1 MHKHRLRI
9 LLADSQDIVR
19 AGLRTML
26 EARAD
31 WCICGEAQT
40 GKDAVRLTMTS
51 NPDVVILDVE
61 MDGLDGIAATHEIK
75 RRRPQTEIL
84 VFTLHD
90 DESGI
95 QEILAAGAR
104 AFVLKSEGAK
114 KLIQG
119 IEAISHHKPF
129 FAPPAAETLLKSF
142 LSTDRKIDDSHRL
155 TTRQVEIVRLLTTG
169 SSNKEV
175 ATALGI
181 SIKTVETHRAA
192 IMRRLGFRSIAN
204 LVRYAV
210 RERVIKA

>member
-1 MHKHRLRI
+1 MHKHRVRI

-26 EARAD
+26 EKRAD
-31 WCICGEAQT
+31 WCVCAEAGN
-40 GKDAVRLTMTS
+40 GKDAVRLAALS
-51 NPDVVILDVE
+51 NPDVVILDIQ
-61 MDGLDGIAATHEIK
+61 MTDLDGADVTRQIK

-84 VFTLHD
+84 VLTMHD
-90 DESGI
+90 DESRI
-95 QEILAAGAR
+95 REVLAAGAR
-104 AFVLKSEGAK
+104 AFVLKSEGAS
-114 KLIQG
+114 KLLQ
-119 IEAISHHKPF
+119 AVDSISRHNPF

-142 LSTDRKIDDSHRL
+142 LLTDVKIDASPRL

-175 ATALGI
+175 AAALGI